1 MESIKIPDW
10 VKERLS
16 KEEKVISRISAGMG
30 DYYATDKRLL
40 RFRSKSECDV
50 LEYNK
55 MSITFRR
62 YGVGWNTF
70 RIIAVLLGLLAISLG
85 IFSFVGPTFVTGT
98 TITHTKAPLEI
109 SFLLGGI
116 GLFVITVALHGR
128 YAYYQIEAPGFDEHD
143 LKKWRIAR
151 NRWGSGKADRFAKIV
166 KERLDGLASTG

>member
-70 RIIAVLLGLLAISLG
+70 RIIAVLLGLLTISLG

-98 TITHTKAPLEI
+98 TITAF
-109 SFLLGGI
+109 S
-116 GLFVITVALHGR
+116 
-128 YAYYQIEAPGFDEHD
+128 
-143 LKKWRIAR
+143 
-151 NRWGSGKADRFAKIV
+151 
-166 KERLDGLASTG
+166 ASTTNLSNAT